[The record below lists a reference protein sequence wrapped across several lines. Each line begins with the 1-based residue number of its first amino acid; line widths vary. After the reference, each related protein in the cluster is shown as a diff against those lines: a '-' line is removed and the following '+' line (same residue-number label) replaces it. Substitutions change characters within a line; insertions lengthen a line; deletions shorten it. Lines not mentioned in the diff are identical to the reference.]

1 MKLNRNTSNSLLKL
15 SSLGYREHRDKFGGQ
30 QYQPKKKPYMR
41 YREIEVVEEILYNL
55 QPTSCLEWGAGS
67 STLFFPPKLSPK
79 ARWVSIEHQLAW
91 VERIQNLQ
99 PSSIVSIHHIPANQL
114 PWTDEMQDGAYAD
127 LADYIE
133 YPEQFSPY
141 DFILVDGRARN
152 HCIQKAFGLIK
163 PEGVVVLHDANRK
176 SYHASFERYSN
187 QVLFRGY
194 RPHAGGIWI
203 GSRGISISEVLDVER
218 HQAVWR
224 LCRIVGKVFRC

>member
-1 MKLNRNTSNSLLKL
+1 MKLNRNTSSSLLKL
-15 SSLGYREHRDKFGGQ
+15 ISLVYREHRDKFGGQ

-67 STLFFPPKLSPK
+67 STLFFPPKLHRK
-79 ARWVSIEHQLAW
+79 LDGFR
-91 VERIQNLQ
+91 
-99 PSSIVSIHHIPANQL
+99 SSINSDGWKGFKTFNQVLLSAFITYRRINCPGPMKCKMGLMPILLTTLNTPSNLL
-114 PWTDEMQDGAYAD
+114 PM
-127 LADYIE
+127 
-133 YPEQFSPY
+133 
-141 DFILVDGRARN
+141 ILSWLMVVRATTASKKRLVLSN
-152 HCIQKAFGLIK
+152 QK
-163 PEGVVVLHDANRK
+163 GVVVLHDANRK